1 MRLRRVVILLCLALS
16 GCASGPRGRAVYV
29 LVDTSGSYIRAVP
42 KAARIV
48 RYLLGTLQPG
58 DTIAVGRITSLS
70 FTNKDRIAAITLSRR
85 PAQADA
91 EKRAMAAQV
100 ANFVKAMAGRPGT
113 AYTDISGALLEAA
126 RFLKGI
132 PAARKDIIVVSDMRQ
147 DLPPHAVRH
156 FILPLKGVD
165 VFAVNVIKSRG
176 ENLNPT
182 RYMARMHRWRARVAQ
197 GGGHFTL
204 VPQLSR
210 LPALMDQSP

>member
-1 MRLRRVVILLCLALS
+1 MRARHAIIALCLALS
-16 GCASGPRGRAVYV
+16 GCASGPHGRAVYV

-42 KAARIV
+42 KAARVIH
-48 RYLLGTLQPG
+48 YLLGTLQPG

-70 FTNKDRIAAITLSRR
+70 FTNKDRVAAVTLSRR

-91 EKRAMAAQV
+91 EKRAMVAQV
-100 ANFVKAMAGRPGT
+100 TSFVSAMAHRPGT

-126 RFLKGI
+126 RFLKGV
-132 PAARKDIIVVSDMRQ
+132 PAAHKDIIVVSDMRQ
-147 DLPPHAVRH
+147 DLPPDAVRH

-176 ENLNPT
+176 ENLNPV
-182 RYMARMHRWRARVAQ
+182 RYMARMRRWRARVVQ
-197 GGGHFTL
+197 GGGHFIL

-210 LPALMDQSP
+210 LPALMGQAS